1 MTVYNMPIWLRKLT
15 FNKLKEWF
23 DAEAEANA
31 QARQKYSNTG
41 KGNTTNI
48 DLNNPNKSAIPEGP
62 KVSVPSYVANMRKG
76 K

>member
-1 MTVYNMPIWLRKLT
+1 MTVYNMPIWLRNVT
-15 FNKLKEWF
+15 FKKLKEWF
-23 DAEAEANA
+23 DAEAEAN
-31 QARQKYSNTG
+31 QKMHQKYSNSG